1 VLDYYPR
8 GDTLKIGVFVLNFA
22 IFLAESLG
30 HLIIEKGGERK

>member
-22 IFLAESLG
+22 IFFG
-30 HLIIEKGGERK
+30 GVIDHLIVEKGGERK